1 MNSDIIQLEELRRT
15 LDNDDLDFMEKMEI
29 KDDILRLERYLNL
42 KSIIDL
48 DIEDC
53 ENCSA

>member
-1 MNSDIIQLEELRRT
+1 MSNDIIQLEELKRT
-15 LDNDDLDFMEKMEI
+15 LENDDLDFMEKIEI

-42 KSIIDL
+42 KSIIDF
-48 DIEDC
+48 DNEDC